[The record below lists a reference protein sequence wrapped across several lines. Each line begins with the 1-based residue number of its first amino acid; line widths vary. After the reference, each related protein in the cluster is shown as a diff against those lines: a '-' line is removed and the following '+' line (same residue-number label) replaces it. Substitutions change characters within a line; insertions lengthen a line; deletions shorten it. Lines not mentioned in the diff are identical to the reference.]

1 MHPLA
6 DLSTVL
12 CASLAKLPS
21 ALCHPAQLVFCCCF
35 LGSCDSTASQHAPLN
50 LCFTLA
56 AVVLLVVRCVLL
68 GSTHCMYSSNFPG
81 QHAEQAALH
90 PTEAQQT
97 DVMFLRQLYYGSVGS
112 LAHEHKQL
120 LQQLP
125 SGAAESAAQAATRLT
140 SIRLTAQQLQDKE
153 HTQRQMYLQLL
164 SVYRR
169 GVTMLTK

>member
-1 MHPLA
+1 MPEA
-6 DLSTVL
+6 STE
-12 CASLAKLPS
+12 
-21 ALCHPAQLVFCCCF
+21 
-35 LGSCDSTASQHAPLN
+35 
-50 LCFTLA
+50 
-56 AVVLLVVRCVLL
+56 
-68 GSTHCMYSSNFPG
+68 SSNATLTAQVLQRDNSFRNT
-81 QHAEQAALH
+81 EQAALH